1 MNKIGKMKDESE
13 GKINIEISNIEFVG
27 LKSKVYSLKNV
38 DSKRN
43 KIGKRVNSVVVQN
56 IKYKEYLD
64 FLRNKK

>member
-13 GKINIEISNIEFVG
+13 GKINIEILNIEFVG

>member
-43 KIGKRVNSVVVQN
+43 KVGKRVNSVVIQN

>member
-13 GKINIEISNIEFVG
+13 GKINIEILNIEFVG

-43 KIGKRVNSVVVQN
+43 KVGKRVNSVVIQN

>member
-1 MNKIGKMKDESE
+1 MKDESE

>member
-13 GKINIEISNIEFVG
+13 GKINIEILNIEFVG

-43 KIGKRVNSVVVQN
+43 KIGKRVNSVVIQN

>member
-1 MNKIGKMKDESE
+1 MNKIGKMKDESD

>member
-1 MNKIGKMKDESE
+1 MNKIGKMKDGSE

-43 KIGKRVNSVVVQN
+43 KVGKRVNSVVIQN

>member
-56 IKYKEYLD
+56 IKYKDYLD